1 MIVEVQRLRKINE
14 VLAVVSPIIKNFLHI
29 WVIPSMFD
37 IPEII
42 KIAGNIPAVD
52 ELEFYG
58 Q

>member
-1 MIVEVQRLRKINE
+1 MVLKRYSLFCVY

-29 WVIPSMFD
+29 CVIPSMFD

-52 ELEFYG
+52 ELEFYD